1 MPLRSIDRLRRSFL
15 TASIFA
21 LVACSSPGGNA
32 GVTPPPMQPSSVSR
46 IQFGTSPKALLYISD
61 SGTNEVE
68 TFAWPR
74 PKTGPA
80 LGGSFSEP
88 QGECADQSS
97 DVFITNTGDS
107 NVLEYNDRKLTNTLL
122 DKGQYPVGCSFNALD
137 GDLAVSNIISTQD
150 GAGSVSIYKEAA
162 GVPKNIPVTGMQRVY
177 FLQYDGS
184 GDLFA
189 IGEDSSYQPVLAEM
203 KSGSNK
209 IKVICPG
216 LLGEGNIEFPGG
228 IGWDGKY
235 IVIGGFST
243 GTVRGGVGVQRIKNC
258 EPVGSPIPFGGDVV
272 DFTIVGNR
280 LIAPDAGSAS
290 VEIYSY
296 PRGALLQTLTGFSEP
311 LGAAVAQKTKR

>member
-21 LVACSSPGGNA
+21 LVACSSPGGNE

-46 IQFGTSPKALLYISD
+46 IQFGTSPKGLLYISD

-74 PKTGPA
+74 PKTGSA

-162 GVPKNIPVTGMQRVY
+162 GVPKNIAVTGMQRVY

-235 IVIGGFST
+235 LIFDVGTGVDRIENCKVVGFTRLLGPSGAYILGRQLIAMSSNEIAVYKYPKGGF
-243 GTVRGGVGVQRIKNC
+243 
-258 EPVGSPIPFGGDVV
+258 PIRTFSLS
-272 DFTIVGNR
+272 N
-280 LIAPDAGSAS
+280 L
-290 VEIYSY
+290 
-296 PRGALLQTLTGFSEP
+296 SEP
-311 LGAAVAQKTKR
+311 IGFAISEDAKGK